1 VKRWIDR
8 WNRYWF
14 PTTTTRTLALC
25 RIIAVAAQIFWF
37 VPDLEGHINLVSK
50 NTAFIDPQVVISAI
64 SSIVPRSVL
73 FTPQGITI
81 LYWSTLVAGI
91 AALVGL
97 FTRTSLFVFA
107 LGIWIFTSH
116 KFSYADVHHTE
127 ALFSIFLMSL
137 AFAPSGNS
145 LSIDALIRRH
155 RARIRGAATE
165 PLERSDTA
173 IWPLKLAHVLLA
185 LTYFSTGASKILAG
199 GLGWM
204 NGYTV
209 QIYTFMDA
217 MGRNRPLGIWLAQY
231 HTLGVLLGAF
241 TVLFELFF
249 FVSLLLPRIAP
260 FFFLTGILFHV
271 GLYVVMGHP
280 FFGHILMNAL
290 LLAFLDPGWFPALLS
305 RYKIRLSRWQTRP
318 SS

>member
-14 PTTTTRTLALC
+14 PTTPTRNLALC
-25 RIIAVAAQIFWF
+25 RIIAVGAQLIWF
-37 VPDLEGHINLVSK
+37 LPELDRQLNLVTK
-50 NTAFIDPQVVISAI
+50 NSAFVDPQELIRAI
-64 SSIVPRSVL
+64 SFLVPQL
-73 FTPQGITI
+73 FTPQGMTA
-81 LYWSTLVAGI
+81 LYWITLVAGI
-91 AALVGL
+91 TALVGL
-97 FTRTSLFVFA
+97 FTRTSLFIFA
-107 LGIWIFTSH
+107 LGNWIFISH

-137 AFAPSGNS
+137 AFAPSGKS
-145 LSIDALIRRH
+145 LSIDALIRRY
-155 RARIRGAATE
+155 RARRDGRTSD
-165 PLERSDTA
+165 LVERSDTA
-173 IWPLKLAHVLLA
+173 MWPLKLAHVLLA
-185 LTYFSTGASKILAG
+185 MTYFSTGATKLLAG

-209 QIYTFMDA
+209 QIYTFADA
-217 MGRNRPLGIWLAQY
+217 MGRDRPLGIWLAQF

-249 FVSLLLPRIAP
+249 FVSLIIPRTAP
-260 FFFLTGILFHV
+260 FFFLTAILFHV

-280 FFGHILMNAL
+280 FFGHILLNAL
-290 LLAFLDPGWFPALLS
+290 LLAFLDPGWFTRLLDS
-305 RYKIRLSRWQTRP
+305 SKVQLTRWQTRT